1 MFNRR
6 KTNGFASSAAL
17 MAKTPTSDTISAA
30 PKKFE
35 PIEPVSVPCRDG
47 VVIVGKGTQISGTI
61 SACQVLEIHGVV
73 EADVTTERLIVREG
87 GGIRGNVHADNAEI
101 SGVVE
106 GSLVSYEHLEINSTG
121 EVWADVKYQT
131 LAVAKGA
138 ILKGSVW
145 NDAAIDK
152 QLDEAR
158 ESNELSDGNFASIDR
173 DGLSKS
179 NGAKVDLKVNGH
191 NALER
196 RVRKSSLTTSAFE

>member
-6 KTNGFASSAAL
+6 MTNGYASSAAL
-17 MAKTPTSDTISAA
+17 MAKPHTSDTTGAA
-30 PKKFE
+30 QQKVE
-35 PIEPVSVPCRDG
+35 PVEPVSAQGGDG
-47 VVIVGKGTQISGTI
+47 VVIIGKGTQISGI
-61 SACQVLEIHGVV
+61 IGDCQVLEIYGVV

-87 GGIRGNVHADNAEI
+87 GGIRGNVYADNAEI

-138 ILKGSVW
+138 ILKGSIW
-145 NDAAIDK
+145 NDATIDK

-158 ESNELSDGNFASIDR
+158 ESNELSDGNFASFDH
-173 DGLSKS
+173 DAMSKS
-179 NGAKVDLKVNGH
+179 NGAKVDLKVNSH
-191 NALER
+191 NSPPAAGKKFNYGELC
-196 RVRKSSLTTSAFE
+196 F